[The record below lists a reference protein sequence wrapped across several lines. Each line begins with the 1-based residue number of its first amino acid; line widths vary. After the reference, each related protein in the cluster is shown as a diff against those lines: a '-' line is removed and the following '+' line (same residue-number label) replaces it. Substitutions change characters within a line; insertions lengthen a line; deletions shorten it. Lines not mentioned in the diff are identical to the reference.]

1 MLSNDE
7 LKIFQTDSLTV
18 PGLVNNNDNNFN
30 FQVPLLSS
38 GETQPED
45 DQTLRIAS
53 QLIDDIEVN
62 NIDGT
67 PGLDNLVGTEGDD
80 LIIGSQGQDT
90 ITGGDGNDTFV
101 YTNVRHR
108 SDIITDFELGK
119 DKIDLTE
126 VLDAIGF
133 TGDDPIESGHVG
145 LQTNDT
151 DVIVTIAAGRRRA
164 VPFVT
169 LQDLADDV
177 IDNESFLADVLGLSS
192 DGSVPIV
199 SAELLNDT
207 GDFDT
212 DNITS
217 DPTIIGNI
225 NTETE
230 VVSLTAGFNETSV
243 EDFVDVT
250 TGLLDDGSF
259 ELDQELLED
268 VLGENLTNGT
278 YTLKLQAT
286 DSDGNLSEVIELEFT
301 LDLDVEVPVISAELL
316 NDTGDSDTDNITSDP
331 TIIGTINTESE
342 IVSLTAGFNETSVED
357 FVDVTTGL
365 LEDGSFELDEELLED
380 VLGENLTNGTYTL
393 KLQATDSDGNLSEV
407 IELEFT
413 LDLEVEAPVISAELA
428 NDTGDSDTD
437 NITSEPT
444 IVGTVNIESGIV
456 GLTAG
461 FNDTPTEEFVDITDA
476 LLEDGTFELDREFL
490 EDILGETLT
499 NGTYTLKLQTID
511 NDNNL
516 SEVIELEFTL
526 DLDVEVPVI
535 SAELAN
541 DTGEDDTDN
550 ITSEPTIIGNINT
563 ESEVVS
569 LKAGFNDTPV
579 EEFVDV
585 TAALSEDGTFELDQE
600 FLEEVLGETLTD
612 GTYFLNIQATNS
624 ANISSEIVEIE
635 LSLDTVAPE
644 IFVELANDTGESDT
658 DKLTADPT
666 VIANVLDDSEIVSLK
681 AGLNNN
687 STADFIDL
695 TAELEINGSLELT
708 PELLEEMLGDVLT
721 DGTYTLYFQ
730 AVDEH
735 EFSSDIIELKF
746 TFSETEIDRPG
757 PEILSLAEIYGLD
770 TYPDAIS
777 LPTDGTR
784 QLSVKVDEWLES
796 PELTIDIGDIS
807 YTVADESIL
816 EVSDEGLVT
825 ATGVGETTIT
835 VNYGDASA
843 TIPVLVEEPEPG
855 AARVDENGGVVEGA
869 DGSLVM
875 VPPGALNQETTVNL
889 TPLEQQDLS
898 MPIPEGL
905 EFVGAFGLEL
915 GETALNEPAQLAIP
929 APADFEE
936 GSGVLFLRQ
945 GQMPDASGTWRDTW
959 LIEEIG
965 VAGSD
970 GMIRTTSFPYPGIG
984 TTLPIGSTLAQR
996 VVGTRVAS
1004 FVGSASEYI
1013 MLRLPEVLEGLNAIV
1028 PFQRPPYV
1036 TPTQQSVDDYIG
1048 SLDEIRDLINVQGA
1062 LSRYQY
1068 LGARAG
1074 LIGLIATSYA
1084 QFLLTSVLA
1093 AYVATLDDSSLD
1105 IIGIP
1110 EVGPP
1115 VGKSTSVVINS
1126 EGLPTYS
1133 VEIDAPIRTTADPL
1147 LGPVLQSAE
1156 LKFDN
1161 NSPYISLR
1169 GSNFL
1174 NDFEGGIGNR
1184 FEDLIV
1190 KFYVGG
1196 QVYEMPVIP
1205 GISRELD
1212 DNQFEIGVEI
1222 PVAVPVGQA
1231 KISVSRKQERRIG
1244 VDINDIEVVELES
1257 DSELR
1262 LSHECAELAL
1272 VSQRTAD
1279 TISVIDVLGAGSVVE
1294 GTSSADL
1301 LRAKISV
1308 GTPDESDV
1316 PGELAATS
1324 NGTMAYVPLEES
1336 GKVAIVDLMA
1346 LRQVDGMPET
1356 PEVEPIALPEG
1367 ATPMALTIDKQD
1379 EYAYIADKNGGK
1391 VYVLD
1396 INPDSDSYHQV
1407 VETIELELNNESAQ
1421 LREVAISADGRRLFV
1436 TASYSRIYVVN
1447 IDPNDRP
1454 LDEESN
1460 ERKWWQ
1466 QIGAVTATGA
1476 MGLSATTDPLKM
1488 TFTSGQFDGQ
1498 GFGALEIVNDDP
1510 LAFEATTKYTSL
1522 SLDVFWDYFDVDRG
1536 VAVTIMKDGSYA
1548 FVAGRDTI
1556 GNTKIN
1562 SREGGNIGIIKD
1574 PLGDNPELVAATR
1587 PIPGSLTN
1595 NVVLSGD
1602 DKYLIGSYPTLS
1614 LGGAAYVF
1622 DVEEMI
1628 ETIETLELKANGE
1641 DSDESPDYWLDSRN
1655 RGEGSVAFDE
1665 GSKREAT
1672 FGDLEKVPIDDI
1684 NPDISVA
1691 ADFEIIGGNWV
1702 NQFTFGV
1709 PEGTQRSPIG
1719 IGGSPMGL
1727 TSVSV
1732 RDVAELRPI
1741 IETVENGSVKRTL
1754 NWGFNIEGE
1763 GENEEHE
1770 NDCLMAIEPQNVQE
1784 VNLYVSV
1791 FPEGQGLLPSDKWD
1805 ELEEKPGLENLE
1817 DYNPNRVL
1825 TATAK
1830 WNPTKQKWIWK
1841 SGDFESEVSSLP
1853 QEFTLPD
1860 ELKLTGGQTYHWAV
1874 EVVQNGIK
1882 YVNTRDF
1889 EIPLAATGGSDT
1901 FSSVTVL
1908 TNGVEPG
1915 NTTDTSES
1923 INDIARQI
1931 EAFGGSVMRYEPTS
1945 QEWESVS
1952 YSQGS
1957 GEWNSTDSSPELGK
1971 PLVLLADWVDE
1982 SDIDGYQTAGLAEA
1996 AADGLFSSLVDFDL
2010 DYGGTVGGSESLYAQ
2025 NGDLIRSQG
2034 AVFNSPLHFIGF
2046 GQGAVVNT
2054 EIVQRLGTYFPDA
2067 GGFDAE
2073 NRDLHFTTV
2082 DPLEYTPETVPQFED
2097 TYARMLDPEIV
2108 IWDNVTYADNYYQQ
2122 QVPEGDKKAIRG
2134 QLLTG
2139 VDNNQKLEQW
2149 AGFDP
2154 AQESDHP
2161 HRAAVS
2167 WYGGTANLNES
2178 HVSDE
2183 KQQVFRRLGDLLA
2196 EGFSSDD
2203 NDKSWFVPGHVN
2215 ANFPHGD
2222 QNAPWE
2228 GIGTGWFYS
2237 VNGGGDKFRPYFVN
2251 GEKKSRG
2258 DLGNFDEF
2266 QEYLKDNRRSVSDDN
2281 TYKNQM
2287 ILADYEVPTL
2297 FNGNFDAIA
2306 LNRSEEENIPGWSYS
2321 NSALQKN
2328 LVDWDN
2334 IFTLAKY
2341 REDVGYDSFTPRSW
2355 ALQMGGK
2362 KTESSSQESA
2372 PIKSITHNPFVVP
2385 DWGVLR
2391 FDLHVPE
2398 SSIGDGK
2405 LKVFIQPLDS
2415 PNDPGEENPD
2425 AEILLKKA
2433 INSKK
2438 SVTRTSLNGST
2449 YSVDIPKNYE
2459 ANQNKIGYGV
2469 NGFETFHV
2477 DIDPEL
2483 RGKPAILKFE
2493 LEGDG
2498 PIYLDNVFFKSESL
2512 RWGNPTEARNEP
2524 SSQYQ
2529 NNFLIEKP
2537 QYSLSYNQS
2546 KNTINWVAWKLDKS
2560 WLGKAP
2566 RPDNFGFAEDTGI
2579 SGYKVQDSDYDPLYL
2594 RSQDGTSVKNTDL
2607 LQIDRGHLAPRA
2619 DRTRSRKD
2627 VYATFLT
2634 TNLLPQQRN
2643 NNQGIWSSLEEHL
2656 RNVVRKGTFS
2666 YQHPDTYIIAG
2677 GFEQNKEYTGISQ
2690 NENLDPLINLPLGLW
2705 KTALTVGDNKYQPP
2719 TASHFGVYMGN
2730 AQRSN
2735 WLNFTEKIQDLE
2747 NLLNSD
2753 DTIKNNDGTT
2763 QFQYK
2768 FLTSNVPESLVE
2780 DIKGTNKIIYP
2791 KP

>member
-1 MLSNDE
+1 M
-7 LKIFQTDSLTV
+7 IFSVVGAT
-18 PGLVNNNDNNFN
+18 
-30 FQVPLLSS
+30 
-38 GETQPED
+38 GEA
-45 DQTLRIAS
+45 TLIN
-53 QLIDDIEVN
+53 E
-62 NIDGT
+62 
-67 PGLDNLVGTEGDD
+67 
-80 LIIGSQGQDT
+80 
-90 ITGGDGNDTFV
+90 
-101 YTNVRHR
+101 
-108 SDIITDFELGK
+108 
-119 DKIDLTE
+119 
-126 VLDAIGF
+126 AIN
-133 TGDDPIESGHVG
+133 P
-145 LQTNDT
+145 DT
-151 DVIVTIAAGRRRA
+151 DWR
-164 VPFVT
+164 
-169 LQDLADDV
+169 
-177 IDNESFLADVLGLSS
+177 ESENGQEFLEL
-192 DGSVPIV
+192 V
-199 SAELLNDT
+199 SEL
-207 GDFDT
+207 
-212 DNITS
+212 
-217 DPTIIGNI
+217 
-225 NTETE
+225 
-230 VVSLTAGFNETSV
+230 V
-243 EDFVDVT
+243 ED
-250 TGLLDDGSF
+250 SNPP
-259 ELDQELLED
+259 E
-268 VLGENLTNGT
+268 
-278 YTLKLQAT
+278 
-286 DSDGNLSEVIELEFT
+286 
-301 LDLDVEVPVISAELL
+301 ISAELA

-1460 ERKWWQ
+1460 SRKWWE
-1466 QIGAVTATGA
+1466 QIGAVATAQGA

-1488 TFTSGQFDGQ
+1488 TFTSGHTQFDGR
-1498 GFGALEIVNDDP
+1498 GFGVLNITDDDP
-1510 LAFEATTKYTSL
+1510 LTFEATTKYTSL
-1522 SLDVFWDYFDVDRG
+1522 SLAPISDYFDVDEG

-1548 FVAGRDTI
+1548 FVAGRDTR
-1556 GNTKIN
+1556 GNAGT
-1562 SREGGNIGIIKD
+1562 SFFPDPREGGNIGIIKD

-1614 LGGAAYVF
+1614 LNGAAYVF

-1655 RGEGSVAFDE
+1655 RGEGSVAFNE

-1672 FGDLEKVPIDDI
+1672 FGDLVNVPIDDI

-1691 ADFEIIGGNWV
+1691 ADFEIIGGNWF
-1702 NQFTFGV
+1702 NQFTYGV
-1709 PEGTQRSPIG
+1709 PEGSQRSPIG

-1754 NWGFNIEGE
+1754 NWNFHIEGE

-1770 NDCLMAIEPQNVQE
+1770 SDCLMAIEPQNVQE

-1791 FPEGQGLLPSDKWD
+1791 FERGQGLLPSDRWD
-1805 ELEEKPGLENLE
+1805 ELENPENGK

-1825 TATAK
+1825 TAQ
-1830 WNPTKQKWIWK
+1830 WNPKDNNWTWK
-1841 SGDFESEVSSLP
+1841 GGSFETQGPSLP

-1874 EVVQNGIK
+1874 EVVQNGIANVK
-1882 YVNTRDF
+1882 THKF
-1889 EIPLAATGGSDT
+1889 KTPLAATGSSNT
-1901 FSSVTVL
+1901 FSNVTIL
-1908 TNGVEPG
+1908 SRGIEADPSQIDKQFQNLANNIATTGDSLILQYDFNKGQWYQDTPG
-1915 NTTDTSES
+1915 GKNYT
-1923 INDIARQI
+1923 IPNDI
-1931 EAFGGSVMRYEPTS
+1931 Y
-1945 QEWESVS
+1945 
-1952 YSQGS
+1952 
-1957 GEWNSTDSSPELGK
+1957 GK
-1971 PLVLLADWVDE
+1971 PLVLVP
-1982 SDIDGYQTAGLAEA
+1982 GLDSREANIFKHGFAEA
-1996 AADGLFSSLVDFDL
+1996 AGDRLFASLVQL
-2010 DYGGTVGGSESLYAQ
+2010 DQSLGGSVGQGNNIYDAT
-2025 NGDLIRSQG
+2025 GKLIRKPG
-2034 AVFNSPLHFIGF
+2034 AIFKSPLHFIGF
-2046 GQGAVVNT
+2046 GQGATVNN
-2054 EIVQRLGTYFPDA
+2054 EAIQRLGTFFPDA
-2067 GGFDAE
+2067 YNGSGTTPDLQMTTIDAP
-2073 NRDLHFTTV
+2073 
-2082 DPLEYTPETVPQFED
+2082 DPTQPLAKNLY
-2097 TYARMLDPEIV
+2097 DPEIK
-2108 IWDNVTYADNYYQQ
+2108 IWENVTFADNYYQTATFNPNKAFSGQ
-2122 QVPEGDKKAIRG
+2122 NLADADLNVFLGEPSNSESRTGFTIDKK
-2134 QLLTG
+2134 TSTH
-2139 VDNNQKLEQW
+2139 N
-2149 AGFDP
+2149 
-2154 AQESDHP
+2154 
-2161 HRAAVS
+2161 RALG
-2167 WYGGTANLNES
+2167 WYGGTANLS
-2178 HVSDE
+2178 
-2183 KQQVFRRLGDLLA
+2183 QQTFPSVVKEEGKYTEEVTYRRLGDLDLDA
-2196 EGFSSDD
+2196 SGKPKTPTWYTPDYKDSPFE
-2203 NDKSWFVPGHVN
+2203 
-2215 ANFPHGD
+2215 HGD
-2222 QNAPWE
+2222 EKAPWE

-2237 VNGGGDKFRPYFVN
+2237 LLGGGKDVRHPQLSSQRTPVSYDNTNVN
-2251 GEKKSRG
+2251 SPERGERVRG
-2258 DLGNFDEF
+2258 D
-2266 QEYLKDNRRSVSDDN
+2266 Y
-2281 TYKNQM
+2281 T
-2287 ILADYEVPTL
+2287 VPTL
-2297 FNGNFDAIA
+2297 FNGSFDTVIPSKAG
-2306 LNRSEEENIPGWSYS
+2306 LSKPIPGWAFN
-2321 NSALQKN
+2321 NSLNENSLKRYQKDNFVLQLQK
-2328 LVDWDN
+2328 DE
-2334 IFTLAKY
+2334 K
-2341 REDVGYDSFTPRSW
+2341 
-2355 ALQMGGK
+2355 
-2362 KTESSSQESA
+2362 
-2372 PIKSITHNPFVVP
+2372 ITHNPFIVP
-2385 DWGVLR
+2385 ESGDLR
-2391 FDLHVPE
+2391 FDLLVGKDSLGKNGRLNVSLNLMNPK
-2398 SSIGDGK
+2398 DGK
-2405 LKVFIQPLDS
+2405 GVDQTIFLT
-2415 PNDPGEENPD
+2415 E
-2425 AEILLKKA
+2425 AEGTLGA
-2433 INSKK
+2433 
-2438 SVTRTSLNGST
+2438 
-2449 YSVDIPKNYE
+2449 YE
-2459 ANQNKIGYGV
+2459 SDRFKIGYTKG
-2469 NGFETFHV
+2469 GFETFHI
-2477 DIDPEL
+2477 DIPKEL
-2483 RGKPAILKFE
+2483 RGKPATLSFG
-2493 LEGDG
+2493 LESLSGSN
-2498 PIYLDNVFFKSESL
+2498 INVSLDDVFFGSEL
-2512 RWGNPTEARNEP
+2512 LKLANPTEARP
-2524 SSQYQ
+2524 DSKSGQY
-2529 NNFLIEKP
+2529 NNNYLIEKP
-2537 QYSLSYNQS
+2537 QYIMSYNNQ
-2546 KNTINWVAWKLDKS
+2546 KHTPNWVSWEVNES
-2560 WLGKAP
+2560 WLGKEKNNNNIFT
-2566 RPDNFGFAEDTGI
+2566 PDPELKETGWYQVKQKDYNESKLALSDGFYLERGHLTAAEDRTN
-2579 SGYKVQDSDYDPLYL
+2579 SQKDYIATYLTTNILPQHLKNNRGPWKALEGYL
-2594 RSQDGTSVKNTDL
+2594 RSRARATSHFTVFAGGAGIKADFPSIEVGDEKKTEIQVPSHIWKVVITRNLVDPIDLGRDAYAVIMPNENIAGTEWTTYRYSIQQLEDW
-2607 LQIDRGHLAPRA
+2607 LALDPKSPKY
-2619 DRTRSRKD
+2619 D
-2627 VYATFLT
+2627 FLSGIEDDA
-2634 TNLLPQQRN
+2634 QRN
-2643 NNQGIWSSLEEHL
+2643 KLRTANKNSS
-2656 RNVVRKGTFS
+2656 
-2666 YQHPDTYIIAG
+2666 P
-2677 GFEQNKEYTGISQ
+2677 
-2690 NENLDPLINLPLGLW
+2690 PP
-2705 KTALTVGDNKYQPP
+2705 ALT
-2719 TASHFGVYMGN
+2719 
-2730 AQRSN
+2730 
-2735 WLNFTEKIQDLE
+2735 
-2747 NLLNSD
+2747 
-2753 DTIKNNDGTT
+2753 
-2763 QFQYK
+2763 
-2768 FLTSNVPESLVE
+2768 
-2780 DIKGTNKIIYP
+2780 
-2791 KP
+2791 